1 VRILIADDSSMSRRM
16 LERPLATWGYDVL
29 STCDGDQAWA
39 VLREPDAPRIAIVDW
54 EMPGADGPELCRRVR
69 EQAQEPYIYVVLLT
83 SRDTK
88 ADVIAGL
95 DAGADDY
102 LSKPFDLHELRVRL
116 RAAERIV
123 TLQTKLVAARELLHF
138 QATHDPL
145 TGAPNRGAVDR
156 ALEREASR
164 AARDDRGLAVAMLDL
179 DHFKRVND
187 THGHAAGD
195 AVLREVAR
203 RIASVL
209 RAEDIVGRYGGEE
222 FLVVLPGCETA
233 AAAAAVCERVRAA
246 VGSSPVPFGGAGIAV
261 AASIGV
267 AVMPRQVDVGRLL
280 SASDAALYRAK
291 RAGRDRVEVESL
303 ICDLAPPTHRIRRT
317 SAPPAPLC

>member
-1 VRILIADDSSMSRRM
+1 VRILIADDDVMSRR
-16 LERPLATWGYDVL
+16 LIERPLASWGYEVRSTSDGDEAWGVL
-29 STCDGDQAWA
+29 S
-39 VLREPDAPRIAIVDW
+39 EPDAPRIAIVDW

-69 EQAQEPYIYVVLLT
+69 AQAQEPYIYVVLLT

-123 TLQTKLVAARELLHF
+123 TLQTKLVAAREMLRF

-145 TGAPNRGAVDR
+145 TGAPNRAAVDR
-156 ALEREASR
+156 ALEREGSR
-164 AARDDRGLAVAMLDL
+164 AARDDRGLAVAMIDL

-209 RAEDIVGRYGGEE
+209 RAEDIVGGYGGEE
-222 FLVVLPGCETA
+222 FLMVLPGCETA
-233 AAAAAVCERVRAA
+233 AGAAAACERVRAA
-246 VGSSPVPFGGAGIAV
+246 IAAQPVPFEGVWIDV

-267 AVMPRQVDVGRLL
+267 AVMSRGVDVARLV
-280 SASDAALYRAK
+280 SACDAALYRAK
-291 RAGRDRVEVESL
+291 NAGRNRVEIDALVA
-303 ICDLAPPTHRIRRT
+303 DGPPTRRT
-317 SAPPAPLC
+317 ERLSAPPAALC